1 MIWPFNHHRISLRLK
16 IILLFLL
23 LVFVIMT
30 TFGYISTV
38 RELDIRKMEMKL
50 RIERLANNIAAI
62 RSVETEDW
70 DIYQTYIDNQLVI
83 NPDLVYIA
91 IIDDLGQLKVFS
103 LNHEWIEL
111 EKDGPLSRME
121 QRNIVRWLDQRLI
134 APESQRDF
142 ESKSVNILVGE
153 RNRGSVS
160 IGFSLV
166 ELNDQ
171 MRSNL
176 RRNLILDAV
185 FVVLAVLIAFFA
197 GSRIVNPLG
206 RLTRAMQAISRGDL
220 AQSLHITSRD
230 EIGEMATTFNYMVRG
245 LQEKEL
251 LENFSRE
258 LAFTFALDKIAQLI
272 TSQISRALQL
282 ERGMLWLGRSEDHH
296 SWLLLTTSPHE
307 TVMHPGLQMER
318 EAAEYL
324 AQRRDPLPLDHLQIP
339 GSLRPQ
345 LEAVVPDRGTALVT
359 PIFIKEECRGLFL
372 ASRLPEQPPLAADEI
387 RLLATLLAQG
397 SVAME
402 NALLYEELTQQERFK
417 RELEI
422 ARQVQLSLL
431 PQHDPLFP
439 GLQIAGLCI
448 PAEEIGGDYYDYF
461 QIDDH
466 TIGIA
471 IADVTGKGTSAAF
484 YMAVIKG
491 MMLSM
496 APLLTSP
503 RELMRAV
510 NHRVLGAVER
520 KIFATMIYAVID
532 TRQRVLTFARAGHNS
547 LLKRSADSGVVEC
560 LTPKGIGI
568 GLADDLHFE
577 QNILEQRIS
586 FVPGDLFILYTDG
599 ISEAM
604 NQEHEEFGEPQLLD
618 FIATLAEPNAA
629 GINARILERVQEFM
643 RHNLQ
648 HDDITLVTVRAL

>member
-1 MIWPFNHHRISLRLK
+1 MIWPFNHHRISLKLK

-30 TFGYISTV
+30 TFGYISTI
-38 RELDIRKMEMKL
+38 RELDIRKAEMKL
-50 RIERLANNIAAI
+50 RIERLAENIAAI

-70 DIYQTYIDNQLVI
+70 DIYQTYIDNQIVI

-91 IIDDLGQLKVFS
+91 IFDALGQLKVFS

-111 EKDGPLSRME
+111 QQDLPLSRPE
-121 QRNIVRWLDQRLI
+121 QRIIVQRLDQRLI
-134 APESQRDF
+134 APESQSDF

-153 RNRGSVS
+153 RNLGSVN

-185 FVVLAVLIAFFA
+185 FIILAVLIAFFA

-206 RLTRAMQAISRGDL
+206 KLTAAMTAISRGDL
-220 AQSLHITSRD
+220 AQELHITSRD
-230 EIGEMATTFNYMVRG
+230 EIGEMAATFNYMVRG

-251 LENFSRE
+251 LENFSRD
-258 LAFTFALDKIAQLI
+258 LAFTFALDKIALLI
-272 TSQISRALQL
+272 TSQTSSALALARGLLWLGQPADRGGLPLLSAFPPELATRPLLQL
-282 ERGMLWLGRSEDHH
+282 ERD
-296 SWLLLTTSPHE
+296 
-307 TVMHPGLQMER
+307 
-318 EAAEYL
+318 AAEYL
-324 AQRRDPLPLDHLQIP
+324 EQAHDSVPLELVRGPE
-339 GSLRPQ
+339 SLRRQ
-345 LEAVVPDRGTALVT
+345 LQDFVPAGAAALVT
-359 PIFIKEECRGLFL
+359 PLFIKEECRGLFL
-372 ASRLPEQPPLAADEI
+372 AGRLPEQPHFTADEI
-387 RLLATLLAQG
+387 RLLMTLLAQG

-402 NALLYEELTQQERFK
+402 NSLLYEELTRQEGFK
-417 RELEI
+417 RELEV

-431 PQHDPLFP
+431 PQHDPVVP

-491 MMLSM
+491 MMLSL
-496 APLLTSP
+496 APVLTSP
-503 RELMRAV
+503 RELMRII
-510 NHRVLGAVER
+510 NRRVLGSVER

-532 TRQRVLTFARAGHNS
+532 TRKRVLTFARAGHNS
-547 LLKRSADSGVVEC
+547 LLKKSAATGAVEC

-568 GLADDLHFE
+568 GLADDVHFE
-577 QNILEQRIS
+577 QNIREEQIP
-586 FVPGDLFILYTDG
+586 FATGDLFILYTDG

-604 NQEHEEFGEPQLLD
+604 NHEREEFGEPLLLD
-618 FIATLAEPNAA
+618 YIATLAEPTAA
-629 GINARILERVQEFM
+629 GINARILERVRDFM
-643 RHNLQ
+643 RHTPQ